1 MSPRVPRPEA
11 SDTIVALTA
20 ATPFGITAVARIA
33 SGMTNRCNP
42 PPTLPIHSHTRR
54 RPRVPCTLSVAELNP
69 RSKSGV
75 SAPLP
80 PRKCGVYAPLVPR
93 TRPFASPRVDVVG
106 GARHACAHV
115 TVSAT
120 PPRNSTSFS
129 GGDELPGGNK
139 RSSIV
144 VARSSGL
151 RATTSDGGSPASGI
165 GARHRHWRPKVEV
178 GQPAGP
184 IGHPARDAYAWP
196 IDQSNLCQRVRSR
209 LRCLRMRRVGWV
221 GRGDSSSTLTHA
233 HEALSGQ
240 VEYSDRDLAD
250 HARLKREGGQSEPHL
265 LM

>member
-1 MSPRVPRPEA
+1 MAPIPLPAVFPESNSTASIGSGSHDVRSVSTLCGAFGKSNDASISMNEDAAAHPDADWRMSPRVPRPEA

-151 RATTSDGGSPASGI
+151 RATTSDGGSPAS
-165 GARHRHWRPKVEV
+165 
-178 GQPAGP
+178 
-184 IGHPARDAYAWP
+184 
-196 IDQSNLCQRVRSR
+196 
-209 LRCLRMRRVGWV
+209 V
-221 GRGDSSSTLTHA
+221 GRLHN
-233 HEALSGQ
+233 
-240 VEYSDRDLAD
+240 
-250 HARLKREGGQSEPHL
+250 KRSASPH
-265 LM
+265 